1 MHPGLIVLCVILA
14 ILAALVIVVLVRT
27 ARAKSPAPE
36 KRLPPSRN
44 KKEQEALARDF
55 ARLIQIPT
63 PSHEDGR
70 TDDLEPF
77 ARLQAEVDVL
87 FPKVRENLEKVTI
100 EGVLIYHWKGKH
112 PEKKPILLMGH
123 QDVVPA
129 DPKGWTY
136 PPYGGEI
143 HDGILYGRGTMDDKC
158 NIFCQLRAVE
168 DLLSQGFLPDTDV
181 WFAYSDNEESS
192 GGGAQNAVDWFR
204 AHGITS
210 FALAWDEGGAVVDK
224 AMAGMDRPY
233 AVVGI
238 TEKGY
243 VDLKITARGAGGHSS
258 TPKKDTTM
266 TRLAAFVTDVNEHN
280 PFERKFTPHVRA
292 MFTNMAPSFPFGLRL
307 LFSNLWLFEGLLTK
321 LMPKISSQ
329 AGALLGTTCAFT
341 MAKGSDAANV
351 IPSEAYVIAN
361 LRPGFTQ
368 NAKESVAA
376 LQKVADRYQL
386 ELTVLKSRDASP
398 VTSTEGTA
406 YQYLV
411 SCIRRRFPDCG
422 VSPYVMT
429 GCTDNRHYASMSD
442 QCLRFYPVRL
452 TDQQL
457 SCMHGDNECISIDAL
472 SDAADFYEDFL
483 KHYVGA

>member
-1 MHPGLIVLCVILA
+1 MNPGLIVLSVILA
-14 ILAALVIVVLVRT
+14 FLAVLVIVVLART
-27 ARAKSPAPE
+27 AMAKAPAPG
-36 KRLPPSRN
+36 KRLSPSRSEA
-44 KKEQEALARDF
+44 EQETLAENF
-55 ARLIQIPT
+55 ARLIRIPT
-63 PSHEDGR
+63 PSHVDGNM
-70 TDDLEPF
+70 DDLEPF
-77 ARLQAEVDVL
+77 QRLQKEVDVL
-87 FPKVRENLEKVTI
+87 FPSVKDTLEKVTV
-100 EGVLIYHWKGKH
+100 EGVLIYHWKGKQK
-112 PEKKPILLMGH
+112 EKAPILLMGH

-136 PPYGGEI
+136 PPYAGEI

-158 NIFCQLRAVE
+158 NIFCQLQAVE
-168 DLLSQGFLPDTDV
+168 DLLKKGFVPDTDV

-192 GGGAQNAVDWFR
+192 GDGAQKAVDWFK
-204 AHGITS
+204 AHGIS
-210 FALAWDEGGAVVDK
+210 HFAFAWDEGGAVVDK

-233 AVVGI
+233 AVVGL

-258 TPKKDTTM
+258 TPKKDTTV
-266 TRLAAFVTDVNEHN
+266 TRLAAFITDVNTHS

-321 LMPKISSQ
+321 LMPGISSQ

-341 MAKGSDAANV
+341 MMKGSDASNV
-351 IPSEAYVIAN
+351 IPSEACVIAN

-368 NAKESVAA
+368 NAKDSVAA
-376 LQKVADRYQL
+376 LQKVADRYDL

-398 VTSTEGTA
+398 VTSTEGKA
-406 YQYLV
+406 YQYLI

-457 SCMHGDNECISIDAL
+457 SCMHADNECVGIDAL
-472 SDAADFYEDFL
+472 SDAVDFYEDFL
-483 KHYVGA
+483 EHYEG

>member
-1 MHPGLIVLCVILA
+1 MNPGLIVLFIILA
-14 ILAALVIVVLVRT
+14 VIAVLVIVVLVRT
-27 ARAKSPAPE
+27 ARTKAPAPGE
-36 KRLPPSRN
+36 RLAPPRTAA
-44 KKEQEALARDF
+44 EQEALAENF
-55 ARLIQIPT
+55 ARLIRIPT
-63 PSHEDGR
+63 PSHVDGR
-70 TDDLEPF
+70 TDDLESF
-77 ARLQAEVDVL
+77 QKLQKEVEDL
-87 FPKVRENLEKVTI
+87 FPKVKDTLEKVTVD
-100 EGVLIYHWKGKH
+100 GVLIYHWKGRH
-112 PEKKPILLMGH
+112 PEKAPILLMGH

-158 NIFCQLRAVE
+158 NIFCQLQAVE
-168 DLLSQGFLPDTDV
+168 DLLKKGFVPDTDV

-192 GGGAQNAVDWFR
+192 GGGAQKAVDWFR
-204 AHGITS
+204 AHGIS
-210 FALAWDEGGAVVDK
+210 HFAIAWDEGGAVVDK

-233 AVVGI
+233 AVVGL

-258 TPKKDTTM
+258 TPKKDTTV
-266 TRLAAFVTDVNEHN
+266 TRLAAFITDVNTHC

-321 LMPKISSQ
+321 LMPSISSQ

-341 MAKGSDAANV
+341 MMKGSDASNV

-368 NAKESVAA
+368 NAKDSVEA
-376 LQKVADRYQL
+376 LRKVADRYDL
-386 ELTVLKSRDASP
+386 ELTVLKSRDAAP
-398 VTSTEGTA
+398 VTSTDGKA
-406 YQYLV
+406 YKYLI
-411 SCIRRRFPDCG
+411 SCIQRRFPDCG

-457 SCMHGDNECISIDAL
+457 SCMHADNECVSLDAL
-472 SDAADFYEDFL
+472 SDAVDFYEDFL
-483 KHYVGA
+483 EHYEG